1 MVLGLAT
8 SAWAGSVLRVSH
20 ALASVGMV
28 ELVIC
33 GADGAETIA
42 LDRDGNRIDPS
53 YADDCS
59 HCSDCLLTPMDCL
72 PERAGLYIPSNLLP
86 VRNSA
91 SVAQGAAQTVTRA
104 RARGPPAET
113 ES

>member
-1 MVLGLAT
+1 M
-8 SAWAGSVLRVSH
+8 SH
-20 ALASVGMV
+20 ALASIGMI

-33 GADGAETIA
+33 GTDGAETIA

-53 YADDCS
+53 DAEDCG
-59 HCSDCLLTPMDCL
+59 HCSDCLLTPMDSL
-72 PERAGLYIPSNLLP
+72 PEMAGHDIPSNLLP
-86 VRNSA
+86 VRNSV
-91 SVAQGAAQTVTRA
+91 SVAQGAAQTVARA